1 MLPVEQQRHLVGHLA
16 LRQTVKPGDVNNTV
30 HVSTIVII
38 VMNIFQ
44 SVGLFLYSHYL
55 PGTCN
60 NYYRGSCR
68 WTLSNTNIYIF
79 YKIPHMSICASSSS
93 GLKKEKKPPLPA
105 YEVMKNTSNKTLK
118 FCESKKQNS
127 LTCIDNK
134 TVRNVIAAALQRE
147 IWQHYLLLF
156 NKLIIYIT
164 IKLFWHVYKYSY
176 LEDHLP
182 PPPTPTTKINSDNY
196 FITCNTGLY
205 FSKIILTYMP
215 S

>member
-1 MLPVEQQRHLVGHLA
+1 
-16 LRQTVKPGDVNNTV
+16 
-30 HVSTIVII
+30 
-38 VMNIFQ
+38 
-44 SVGLFLYSHYL
+44 
-55 PGTCN
+55 
-60 NYYRGSCR
+60 
-68 WTLSNTNIYIF
+68 
-79 YKIPHMSICASSSS
+79 MSICASSSS

-164 IKLFWHVYKYSY
+164 IKLF
-176 LEDHLP
+176 
-182 PPPTPTTKINSDNY
+182 
-196 FITCNTGLY
+196 
-205 FSKIILTYMP
+205 
-215 S
+215 